1 MNDILEEMKYI
12 LNGQVHSN
20 REILNHKGKSLVYW
34 LINCVI
40 SIFFFGNLFSTKCS
54 PHFLSC
60 ML

>member
-1 MNDILEEMKYI
+1 MNDILEKMKYI

-40 SIFFFGNLFSTKCS
+40 SILFLGK
-54 PHFLSC
+54 PVFY
-60 ML
+60 